1 MELEFKVEGAN
12 IIFHGLIFFFFFE
25 KLMDLFSKISNI
37 YLLFNIFKN
46 WRGGHNPP
54 LSERGSVPDLLR
66 KIVVTF
72 YMILKLKLMIIC

>member
-46 WRGGHNPP
+46 WGGHNPP
-54 LSERGSVPDLLR
+54 LSERGSVPSLLR